1 MHINTVIMKAV
12 SCPPWFQTVQRNN
25 LEAQCNKMKV
35 NTQRIS
41 ACEELFLWWPTQ
53 IGANVLQWMNVKGSN
68 KKEQNMHILFEVVPI
83 IAQWWRLRNF
93 DFSAKIF
100 SIYLTFVSRCIN
112 THTHTPWGDCCELV
126 QYKQNRTEL
135 NKMIMWYIKE
145 KENNTWDKILS
156 ACCLPE
162 TACSIAQHLGC
173 MDVELAVIMVIWGGV
188 PVRVGYD
195 DTIGQNGQGILDD
208 WHLQCI
214 TWWQVPKHTCIWMC
228 SENKKHYPIYV

>member
-25 LEAQCNKMKV
+25 LEAQCTKTKV
-35 NTQRIS
+35 NTQRIPAS
-41 ACEELFLWWPTQ
+41 GGVVSMVTNTNWCKCASVNEREREQQKRTKYAYTVWSCAYNRTVVKIKKLWFFC
-53 IGANVLQWMNVKGSN
+53 
-68 KKEQNMHILFEVVPI
+68 KKP
-83 IAQWWRLRNF
+83 
-93 DFSAKIF
+93 
-100 SIYLTFVSRCIN
+100 FVSRCIN

-145 KENNTWDKILS
+145 EENNTWDKILS

>member
-1 MHINTVIMKAV
+1 MGVNEYTLKYNRNLFSHTEMHINTVIMKAV

-25 LEAQCNKMKV
+25 LEAQCTKTKV

-41 ACEELFLWWPTQ
+41 ASEELFLWWPTQ

-112 THTHTPWGDCCELV
+112 THTHTHLEVTVVNWCNANKTE
-126 QYKQNRTEL
+126 QN
-135 NKMIMWYIKE
+135 WIK
-145 KENNTWDKILS
+145 
-156 ACCLPE
+156 
-162 TACSIAQHLGC
+162 
-173 MDVELAVIMVIWGGV
+173 
-188 PVRVGYD
+188 R
-195 DTIGQNGQGILDD
+195 
-208 WHLQCI
+208 
-214 TWWQVPKHTCIWMC
+214 
-228 SENKKHYPIYV
+228 